1 VPTLAERYR
10 GLEDLPRQVPVFPLR
25 RAILLPRARLPLV
38 VFEPRYLEMIDD
50 VLASARVLAIVQP
63 ADAEGGESPAGK
75 SAALRKVGCLGR
87 ISAYQEDDDGRVMLT
102 LAGVVRC
109 LLAEEIA
116 TDKLYRLWRVDCAP
130 FAGDLEAGAGEAEVD
145 RQALLSTF
153 KAYLDAHGLKADWSS
168 ISQSSNEPL
177 VNALSIMSPY
187 GPEEKQAL
195 LEAPDLK
202 TRAEVL
208 VALAQMELAAGSDG
222 TSSTLQ

>member
-1 VPTLAERYR
+1 MPTLAERYR
-10 GLEDLPRQVPVFPLR
+10 GVSDLPAQVPVFPLR
-25 RAILLPRARLPLV
+25 GAILLPRARMPLV

-50 VLASARVLAIVQP
+50 VLAGSRVLAIVQP

-75 SAALRKVGCLGR
+75 SAPLRKVGCLGR
-87 ISAYQEDDDGRVMLT
+87 LSAYQEADDGRLMITVSGI
-102 LAGVVRC
+102 ARC
-109 LLAEEIA
+109 ALAEEIK
-116 TDKLYRLWRVDCAP
+116 TDKPYRLWRADCTA
-130 FAGDLEAGAGEAEVD
+130 FAADLDAGAGEDEVD

-153 KAYLDAHGLKADWSS
+153 KSYLDAHNLKADWST
-168 ISQSSNEPL
+168 ISQSSNEAL

-202 TRAEVL
+202 KRAEVL

-222 TSSTLQ
+222 SSSTLQ